1 MKEEINSDKNIEKL
15 EEKKKFIKSYNNN
28 NPITNNN
35 CIMNRLCRI
44 IEDEFEKIEKPNK
57 EEFDWDILKDKDVEY
72 TANQKNKIIK
82 LYEEYN
88 KAIQDY
94 QKSSD
99 YMRYTKEERRDSM
112 IKLKEEFKAKC
123 LEVVSNEGKLCNI
136 VIDICYTR
144 ASTKQF
150 AWDMCGEQIITNL
163 LKNSDNKI
171 NYITKDENGEIVI
184 NGVKYSMKTK
194 VLKGEDNH
202 EDNA

>member
-1 MKEEINSDKNIEKL
+1 METL
-15 EEKKKFIKSYNNN
+15 LQKKKFIKSYNNN

-57 EEFDWDILKDKDVEY
+57 EEFDWGILKDKDVEY

-123 LEVVSNEGKLCNI
+123 LEVVSNEKKLCNI

-171 NYITKDENGEIVI
+171 NYIIKDENGEIVI

-194 VLKGEDNH
+194 VLKGENNN

>member
-1 MKEEINSDKNIEKL
+1 
-15 EEKKKFIKSYNNN
+15 
-28 NPITNNN
+28 
-35 CIMNRLCRI
+35 
-44 IEDEFEKIEKPNK
+44 
-57 EEFDWDILKDKDVEY
+57 
-72 TANQKNKIIK
+72 
-82 LYEEYN
+82 
-88 KAIQDY
+88 
-94 QKSSD
+94 
-99 YMRYTKEERRDSM
+99 M

-123 LEVVSNEGKLCNI
+123 LEVVSNEEKLCNI

-150 AWDMCGEQIITNL
+150 AWDMCGEQIIINL

-194 VLKGEDNH
+194 VLKGENNN